1 MNYLQHED
9 ALFIKKNKKIC
20 EKTTKEM
27 IGLLWFLLFD
37 WLIMRNGPFSHVYDL
52 RLLPWRLLYYYEEEG
67 NEVETSNG
75 FLVGL
80 DINSTLEAHHE
91 N

>member
-27 IGLLWFLLFD
+27 IGLL
-37 WLIMRNGPFSHVYDL
+37 
-52 RLLPWRLLYYYEEEG
+52 
-67 NEVETSNG
+67 
-75 FLVGL
+75 
-80 DINSTLEAHHE
+80 
-91 N
+91 